1 MILMKCKENKDRES
15 FVKYE
20 SHRKGHKKDVQFW
33 LIKFQR

>member
-20 SHRKGHKKDVQFW
+20 SHRKGHKKDVQF
-33 LIKFQR
+33 